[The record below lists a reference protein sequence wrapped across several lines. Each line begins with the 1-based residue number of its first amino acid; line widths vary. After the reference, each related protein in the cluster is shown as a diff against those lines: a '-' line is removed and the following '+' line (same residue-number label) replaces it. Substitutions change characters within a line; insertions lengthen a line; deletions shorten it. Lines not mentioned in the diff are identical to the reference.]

1 MIELRIAILMVPP
14 QFVCLQIIM
23 LFVNDKNEFLKKGR
37 ACIQWK
43 FSLDTIGFG
52 HMSKNGHVFTT

>member
-37 ACIQWK
+37 AC
-43 FSLDTIGFG
+43 
-52 HMSKNGHVFTT
+52 V